1 MKYQVYSH
9 TSTTPIAEFD
19 KLTFCVHLVW
29 NHLADSKLS
38 WKDYFRSN
46 PMRIVDTASKK
57 TVWSTKCHE

>member
-1 MKYQVYSH
+1 MKFQVYSH
-9 TSTTPIAEFD
+9 TSTAPIAEFD
-19 KLTFCVHLVW
+19 KLTFCIHLIW

-46 PMRIVDTASKK
+46 PMHIVDTERNK